1 MILIM
6 YIFLCRV
13 NLHTGMAIIHNLFVC
28 ENNRI
33 VTELPHIQFQVSIR
47 IQESGYTVV
56 QESSSTRVV
65 NKGGFNY
72 CRSLGR
78 IIFVATQKCQM
89 TLHWDIKTNFM

>member
-47 IQESGYTVV
+47 IQESGY
-56 QESSSTRVV
+56 STRVIQH
-65 NKGGFNY
+65 KSGKQ
-72 CRSLGR
+72 RR
-78 IIFVATQKCQM
+78 I
-89 TLHWDIKTNFM
+89 